1 MTTSGERVLLR
12 CRACRTL
19 NSVAEERL
27 RDRPACGKCK
37 RILEFPT
44 RPVEVNDESFGP
56 EVFDWAGVV
65 LVEFWAST
73 CNICR
78 LIEPLLQSIAY
89 RKAGKVK
96 VVKVNIERELALAN
110 RFMIRGSP
118 AILVYHNGI
127 LVDEIHGA
135 LPIQQMEQWIES
147 AISR

>member
-1 MTTSGERVLLR
+1 MTTSDEKVLLR

-19 NSVAEERL
+19 NRVAEQRL
-27 RDRPACGKCK
+27 REGPACGKCR

-44 RPVEVNDESFGP
+44 RPVEVTDETFGP

-65 LVEFWAST
+65 LVEFWAAS

-78 LIEPLLQSIAY
+78 LIEPLLQSLAY
-89 RKAGKVK
+89 TKAGRVK
-96 VVKVNIERELALAN
+96 IVKVNIERELSLAN

-118 AILVYHNGI
+118 SILVYKNGK